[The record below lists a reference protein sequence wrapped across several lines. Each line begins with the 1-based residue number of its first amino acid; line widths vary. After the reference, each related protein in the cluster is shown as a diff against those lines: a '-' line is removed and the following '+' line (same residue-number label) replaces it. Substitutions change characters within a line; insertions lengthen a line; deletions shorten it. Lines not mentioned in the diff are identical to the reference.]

1 VRSVQVRTVRI
12 ELVAGAMV
20 PAAALLAI
28 TAVRF
33 GLGRGLAATSLFV
46 LSLLAHEAGHF
57 LIAKLNGTRC
67 SAIGFCFRG
76 AYLRRER
83 ASGAAEIAI
92 AAAGPLVNIAI
103 AAILW
108 REVGLVAW
116 LAQMNA
122 VLAFLNLVPFRGS
135 DGQRIMANLREL
147 RRGQAPALRE
157 KIPTT

>member
-1 VRSVQVRTVRI
+1 
-12 ELVAGAMV
+12 MV

-33 GLGRGLAATSLFV
+33 DLGRGLAATAFFV

-57 LIAKLNGTRC
+57 LVAKLNGTSC

-83 ASGAAEIAI
+83 ASGVAEIAI
-92 AAAGPLVNIAI
+92 SSAGPLVNIVLAVV
-103 AAILW
+103 LW
-108 REVGLVAW
+108 EKAGLFAW

-122 VLAFLNLVPFRGS
+122 ILALLNLIPFRGS
-135 DGQRIMANLREL
+135 DGQRILANLREL
-147 RRGQAPALRE
+147 GRGRAVPLRE
-157 KIPTT
+157 KQIPTA